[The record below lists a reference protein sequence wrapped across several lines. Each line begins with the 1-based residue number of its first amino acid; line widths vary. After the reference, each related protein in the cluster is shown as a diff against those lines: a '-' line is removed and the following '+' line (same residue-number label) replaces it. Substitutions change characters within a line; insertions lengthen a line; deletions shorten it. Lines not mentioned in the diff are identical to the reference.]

1 MPEVIQPI
9 DVEEIMKEIRLEIQ
23 EKGLNESMLSFQDVD
38 GGEILKGL
46 RNGEKYDPGEFERL
60 VQQVNLRSNVPWYH
74 RVEGNALA
82 NFIKKVIRKL
92 IRFMIIPVV
101 EEQNAFNGSAAQ
113 CLNQLLAYVKEQDQ
127 KITALERE
135 LQALREKED

>member
-9 DVEEIMKEIRLEIQ
+9 DVEEIMKGIRLEIQ
-23 EKGLNESMLSFQDVD
+23 VKGLNESMLSFQDVD

-46 RNGEKYDPGEFERL
+46 QNGEKYDPGELERL

-74 RVEGNALA
+74 RAEGNALA

>member
-46 RNGEKYDPGEFERL
+46 QNGEKYDPGELERL

-74 RVEGNALA
+74 RVEGNAFA